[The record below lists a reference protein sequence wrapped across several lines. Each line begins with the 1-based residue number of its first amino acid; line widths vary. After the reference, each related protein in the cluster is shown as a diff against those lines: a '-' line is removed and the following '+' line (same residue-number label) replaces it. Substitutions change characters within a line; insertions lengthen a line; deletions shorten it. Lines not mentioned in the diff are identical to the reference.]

1 MMATYED
8 VILNRFREIITK
20 NKDKKRIQFV
30 YNYHTENNYK
40 QIETYKIDRIINEL
54 LGGSVTSYGVS
65 CNGNTGRVHI
75 SIIQDAK

>member
-1 MMATYED
+1 MMTTYED

-30 YNYHTENNYK
+30 YNYHAENNYR
-40 QIETYKIDRIINEL
+40 QIEQYKIDRIIGEL
-54 LGGSVTSYGVS
+54 LGESATGYGIS

-75 SIIQDAK
+75 SIMQCTK

>member
-1 MMATYED
+1 MITNYED
-8 VILNRFREIITK
+8 VILNRFRKVITK

-40 QIETYKIDRIINEL
+40 QIETYTIDRIINEL
-54 LGGSVTSYGVS
+54 LGGSVTGYSVS

-75 SIIQDAK
+75 SIMRCTK

>member
-1 MMATYED
+1 MMTTYED

-30 YNYHTENNYK
+30 YNYHTENDYK
-40 QIETYKIDRIINEL
+40 QIETCVIDQIIIEL
-54 LGGSVTSYGVS
+54 LGEGVTGYGVS

-75 SIIQDAK
+75 SIIQGAK